1 MLHTESTLSVAIV
14 DPDPSSRAALSRL
27 VLAYGYHA
35 LPFAAIADYGD
46 HVATAGPI
54 ALLLIDVRDYL
65 NAGSAQRQSLFGH
78 SAVIALADEARL
90 EDVGQAFAAGC
101 ADYLVKPV
109 PPALLLD
116 TMARVAG

>member
-1 MLHTESTLSVAIV
+1 MPQTESPTAVAIV

-27 VLAYGYHA
+27 MLAYGYHA
-35 LPFAAIADYGD
+35 TSFAAIADYGD
-46 HVATAGPI
+46 HVSATGP
-54 ALLLIDVRDYL
+54 AAVLLIDVRGYL
-65 NAGSAQRQSLFGH
+65 KAGAAQRKSLFAQ

-109 PPALLLD
+109 PPVLLLE
-116 TMARVAG
+116 TLAHVAA